1 MTKWDNKEY
10 KNVDTERPVIDE
22 HVTLLFSF
30 FEIVTTVVLAGKN
43 SSHLFCVQ
51 MSKENKS
58 PGL

>member
-1 MTKWDNKEY
+1 MTQWDTES

-22 HVTLLFSF
+22 QQLFSF
-30 FEIVTTVVLAGKN
+30 FGIVTTVVLTVKN

-58 PGL
+58 SGL